1 MSVSTLEGKW
11 AFGGQT
17 AKGAAAS
24 TFYEM
29 RTLAVRGGPVDIT
42 EPMPPELGGVPIAD
56 GAHRLGSY
64 YAATVDMIPRLEE
77 DIGWLLFAA
86 CGNVSTVSDSP
97 EAGLQTHYF
106 RMDTSDYMALKW
118 LSLRRE
124 IPSEESAVNS
134 GLAALDCKVANVL
147 FDLAGASRLTARL
160 GLFGREP
167 SFSDD
172 VSGWSY
178 NTAED
183 ATSIAII
190 SSSGS
195 WFKIP
200 DFQAGTLP
208 ITRARVTLNNQ
219 VSQPQQEFIIGS
231 YHPDDVTG
239 LYRTM
244 NVEAVYKWEDE
255 DLYLQLAANG
265 GTGASI
271 AWTSEIFTGAM
282 NIKAV
287 SPANIS
293 GYSNPYSLTI
303 YAPKVYYAATSP
315 PEAAGVN
322 IVQLP
327 ITGFVA
333 RPTSGD
339 AFQFQL
345 VNEVASYTWP
355 T

>member
-11 AFGGQT
+11 SFGPQT
-17 AKGAAAS
+17 AKNAAAT

-29 RTLAVRGGPVDIT
+29 RTIAVRGGPVDVT

-56 GAHRLGSY
+56 GAHKLGSY

-86 CGNVSTVSDSP
+86 CGNVSTVTDSP

-106 RMDTSDYMALKW
+106 RMNTSDYMDLKW
-118 LSLRRE
+118 LTLRRE
-124 IPSEESAVNS
+124 IPSEEGAANS
-134 GLAALDCKVANVL
+134 GLQGLDCKIANL
-147 FDLAGASRLTARL
+147 MLNLAGASRLTARF
-160 GLFGREP
+160 GLYGRVP
-167 SFSDD
+167 SFSDN
-172 VSGWSY
+172 VSGWTE
-178 NTAED
+178 NAAEG
-183 ATSIAII
+183 ATSIALS

-200 DFQAGTLP
+200 DFQAGSLP
-208 ITRARVTLNNQ
+208 FTQARITLNNT
-219 VSQPQQEFIIGS
+219 VSRPQQEFIIGS

-239 LYRTM
+239 LYRTLT
-244 NVEAVYKWEDE
+244 VEGVYKWEDE
-255 DLYLQLAANG
+255 DLWLQLAANG

-271 AWTSEIFTGAM
+271 AWTSDIFTGS
-282 NIKAV
+282 ISVKAV
-287 SPANIS
+287 SPSNVS
-293 GYSNPYSLTI
+293 GLSNPYSLTLT
-303 YAPKVYYAATSP
+303 APNVYFATTAP

-339 AFQFQL
+339 AFLFAL

-355 T
+355 S